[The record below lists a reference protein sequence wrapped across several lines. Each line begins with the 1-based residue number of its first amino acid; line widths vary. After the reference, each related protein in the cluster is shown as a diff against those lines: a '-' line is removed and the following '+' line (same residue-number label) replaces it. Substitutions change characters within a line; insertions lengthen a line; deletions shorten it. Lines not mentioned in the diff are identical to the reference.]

1 MCGDLEVSKI
11 YCENT
16 VVWERTSG
24 GTSLSDYG
32 ISTNEAVSF
41 NDNMTL
47 HPPFYNPTNQWKGY
61 IDLEPALSFNG
72 ISFFSGDGTAP
83 LMYIPSGLTVNLY
96 ERTLPSSY
104 LYALIEDNRLF
115 GVPVSRPA
123 ALMYTYD
130 NGSGKSFEGGAG
142 YFQGYVG
149 DLVSITGWIGS
160 YVQQF
165 TSTST
170 LTIPQYSA
178 DTLTYISV
186 YLSHVGDILSGR

>member
-1 MCGDLEVSKI
+1 MFGDLEVSKI
-11 YCENT
+11 YCGNT
-16 VVWERTSG
+16 VVWERASG
-24 GTSLSDYG
+24 GASLSDYG

-47 HPPFYNPTNQWKGY
+47 HPPLYNPTNQWKGY

-72 ISFFSGDGTAP
+72 ISFYSGDGTAP
-83 LMYIPSGLTVNLY
+83 LMYIPNGLTVNLY
-96 ERTLPSSY
+96 ERALPSSY

-130 NGSGKSFEGGAG
+130 DGSGKSFEGGAG
-142 YFQGYVG
+142 YFQGYDG
-149 DLVSITGWIGS
+149 DLIVITGWVGS
-160 YVQQF
+160 YVQEF

-178 DTLTYISV
+178 DTLTYISD
-186 YLSHVGDILSGR
+186 YLSHVGDILSGK